1 MQQYLQPNSARISHK
16 IVDGEAVL
24 IDLTNG
30 MYFSLPSVAGFIWG
44 MIGSGHGLDA
54 ITAAVASSYNVAED
68 VAKNDVNAL
77 AQNLLDENLVVA
89 AEPGGIA
96 EVAAIEHE
104 EVTEAYSTPELNKFD
119 DMVDLF
125 ALDPPLPELAKLKP
139 VD

>member
-1 MQQYLQPNSARISHK
+1 MQQYLQPNNARISHK

-44 MIGSGHGLDA
+44 LIGSGHGLDA
-54 ITAAVASSYNVAED
+54 IATAVATRYNVAED
-68 VAKNDVNAL
+68 IAKNDVNSL
-77 AQNLLDENLVVA
+77 AQSLLNENLAVA
-89 AEPGGIA
+89 AEPGTIA
-96 EVAAIEHE
+96 EAAAIEHE
-104 EVTEAYSTPELNKFD
+104 APTEVYSTPELNKFD